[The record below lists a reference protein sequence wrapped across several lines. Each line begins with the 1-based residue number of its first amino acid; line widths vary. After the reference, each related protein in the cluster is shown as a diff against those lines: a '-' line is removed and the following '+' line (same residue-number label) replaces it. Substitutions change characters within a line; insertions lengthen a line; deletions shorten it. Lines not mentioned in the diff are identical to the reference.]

1 MSLLLHVGS
10 SLVAASWGYSL
21 VAVLGRLIV
30 VASLVA
36 EHEVWGRGFCSCS
49 SPASEHRLFS
59 CGTWAQLPCS
69 IWDIL
74 RPGI

>member
-30 VASLVA
+30 VASL
-36 EHEVWGRGFCSCS
+36 GQSMRSGGG
-49 SPASEHRLFS
+49 ASEHRLFS